1 MVIELLVF
9 IVLVVLLST
18 MVKVKEHFVDGDDG
32 MGFLADLL
40 RPDQMVIELLYD
52 KFEVFNY
59 ERSNGKPDMYDSQ
72 LSDIY
77 YGRLKDRIAVIADKR
92 IEHIGSSPPFLMVP
106 AFKRSY
112 FGDITE
118 RVVLIIDKNKVNKKN
133 LVQFLAELTGN
144 KALTGTIEGD
154 LSITGNLSVAQSI
167 NASSIT
173 MGGSELST
181 RLNDISNKM
190 NSYVSKT
197 GDSINGDLS
206 VTGSVKSKVGTLG
219 PIICLHWGSM
229 EIAPGEVKSLSKEPG
244 NPGEYGGAMFQG
256 GFLTTDGSG
265 ENSSWTKARLIIR
278 GVGNSEDVGEGELAV
293 CDFYY
298 GRSPVWNPRANFK
311 ISTVAKSRGYFT
323 YISPWFTLTT
333 GDVPSVG
340 LQNVS
345 MPGGAKFLCGP
356 TYIQFGN

>member
-154 LSITGNLSVAQSI
+154 LSITGNLAVAQ
-167 NASSIT
+167 NMTASSIT
-173 MGGSELST
+173 MGGAKLSDLFASKSEVST
-181 RLNDISNKM
+181 LIAQANQPKPCFSYTIKTERGEDWKAYKPSETDYTVVFWDTVDFDTQGVLENNTTFKPKQKGYYQLNWSVLIGFHNVQDSVIGGNEECFTIFHKNGTPYVWGANYQTTVKHWNCSNGSALVYM
-190 NSYVSKT
+190 NGTTDYCDVRVL
-197 GDSINGDLS
+197 NR
-206 VTGSVKSKVGTLG
+206 TGSEIRIVKDHKGHASRF
-219 PIICLHWGSM
+219 S
-229 EIAPGEVKSLSKEPG
+229 
-244 NPGEYGGAMFQG
+244 
-256 GFLTTDGSG
+256 GFMAS
-265 ENSSWTKARLIIR
+265 A
-278 GVGNSEDVGEGELAV
+278 
-293 CDFYY
+293 
-298 GRSPVWNPRANFK
+298 
-311 ISTVAKSRGYFT
+311 
-323 YISPWFTLTT
+323 
-333 GDVPSVG
+333 
-340 LQNVS
+340 
-345 MPGGAKFLCGP
+345 
-356 TYIQFGN
+356 